1 MLKGQ
6 KQRRKGRESRTAGLT
21 MSSEQPTALFHFS
34 SMSEL
39 LCAPK
44 EVDESSGILHIWVQ
58 KSLHIPI
65 IVLLSME
72 W

>member
-1 MLKGQ
+1 
-6 KQRRKGRESRTAGLT
+6 